1 MKTSTRILTIA
12 LAIAFWPTST
22 AGQDMADFAEGA
34 RLYGQHCIRCH
45 TARSPT
51 ERSDRDWVTIVNHMR
66 ARANLP
72 RSQALA
78 LSTFLQTTNM
88 PETAVTAAAAPAAP
102 TSATARMEIRD
113 ATGEELLVVLDLS
126 DPRLPAATRAALER
140 YLDMIRV
147 IDPN

>member
-12 LAIAFWPTST
+12 LAIAFWPTSI

-51 ERSDRDWVTIVNHMR
+51 ERSDQEWVTIVNHMR

-72 RSQALA
+72 KSQAVA
-78 LSTFLQTTNM
+78 LRTFLQTTNV
-88 PETAVTAAAAPAAP
+88 PETVVATAAMTSPPAAP
-102 TSATARMEIRD
+102 STDTEIAD
-113 ATGEELLVVLDLS
+113 ATGEQLLVVLDLT

-147 IDPN
+147 IDPM